1 MKALQ
6 YCLLSFAVMAIS
18 FSLNAQ
24 TAEEI
29 IAKYINA
36 IGGKDKIAAINS
48 VRMGTTISA
57 NGTDASG
64 TIIVVN
70 GKAYRNES
78 DWDGQKVIQVYTD
91 KSGWQQNPFV
101 GVNDPQALPDDAY
114 KMGQYQIYLVPL
126 LDYASHG
133 DKVELL
139 GQERIGGGAGP
150 NTYKI
155 KVSNANGM
163 ASTYYF
169 DVANNLPIQS
179 INTLDFA
186 GQKTDVT
193 TTYSD
198 YVKSDAGWLY
208 PQTVGIDFGGNF
220 SMTSKVN
227 KIEINPTIDPG
238 AFEMKK

>member
-6 YCLLSFAVMAIS
+6 YFLLAFALMAVS
-18 FSLNAQ
+18 PFLNAQ

-29 IAKYINA
+29 IAKYIDA
-36 IGGKDKIAAINS
+36 IGGKDKINAINS
-48 VRMGTTISA
+48 VRMETTISA
-57 NGTDASG
+57 NGADASG
-64 TIIVVN
+64 AITVVN
-70 GKAYRNES
+70 GKGYRNES
-78 DWDGQKVIQVYTD
+78 DWGGQKVIQVYTD
-91 KSGWQQNPFV
+91 KSGWTQNPFT
-101 GVNDPQALPDDAY
+101 GQNDPTALPDEAY

-133 DKVELL
+133 DKIELL

-150 NTYKI
+150 NTYKV
-155 KVSNANGM
+155 KVSNASGM

-169 DVANNLPIQS
+169 DVANYLPIQS
-179 INTLDFA
+179 ITSLDFA

-198 YVKSDAGWLY
+198 YVKSNTGWLY

-220 SMTSKVN
+220 SMTSKISKVD
-227 KIEINPTIDPG
+227 INGTVDPG
-238 AFEMKK
+238 IFEMKK

>member
-1 MKALQ
+1 MKSLQ
-6 YCLLSFAVMAIS
+6 YCLLAFAIIAIS
-18 FSLNAQ
+18 PSLKAQ

-29 IAKYINA
+29 IAKYIDA
-36 IGGKDKIAAINS
+36 IGGKDKINAINS

-64 TIIVVN
+64 SIVVVN
-70 GKAYRNES
+70 GKGYRNES
-78 DWDGQKVIQVYTD
+78 DWGGQKVIQVFTD
-91 KSGWQQNPFV
+91 KSGWTQNPFV

-133 DKVELL
+133 DKAELL
-139 GQERIGGGAGP
+139 GQERIGGGGGP

-155 KVSNANGM
+155 RVTNPNGM
-163 ASTYYF
+163 ASTYYL
-169 DVANNLPIQS
+169 DVASNLPIQS
-179 INTLDFA
+179 ITTSDFA
-186 GQKTDVT
+186 GQKTEVT

-220 SMTSKVN
+220 SMTSKVS
-227 KIEINPTIDPG
+227 KIEINPAIDSG
-238 AFEMKK
+238 IFEMKK